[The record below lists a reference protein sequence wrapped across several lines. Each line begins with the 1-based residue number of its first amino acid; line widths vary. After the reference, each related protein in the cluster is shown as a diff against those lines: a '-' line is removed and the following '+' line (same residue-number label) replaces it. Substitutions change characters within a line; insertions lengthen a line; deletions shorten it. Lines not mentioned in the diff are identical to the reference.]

1 MLEGQEIQGLNK
13 MKHLLYKNF
22 LENKRVY
29 VLNSAY
35 WKRVLNKIF
44 RMSSSV
50 YVAWLN
56 TTYCNGKKFYNGNP
70 IFNGLFKEKNKAV
83 RIIQEE
89 PESED
94 ISISAWID
102 KIEPEKDKI
111 IYDLVISL
119 ELSKESK
126 AIAESIVKAWIVD
139 DLSYSEMENFINEKL
154 DFLYSEEENDF
165 VEELKAA

>member
-1 MLEGQEIQGLNK
+1 MS
-13 MKHLLYKNF
+13 HLLYKKF
-22 LENKRVY
+22 LKNKRVY

-35 WKRVLNKIF
+35 WKKIVNKIF
-44 RMSSSV
+44 RMSGSA
-50 YVAWLN
+50 YIEWLN
-56 TTYCNGKKFYNGNP
+56 TTYCNGKRFYNGNP
-70 IFNGLFKEKNKAV
+70 IFNGLFKEKDKAV

-102 KIEPEKDKI
+102 KIELEKNT

-126 AIAESIVKAWIVD
+126 AIAESLIKAWITD
-139 DLSYSEMENFINEKL
+139 DLNNEEMENFINENL
-154 DFLYSEEENDF
+154 DFLYPIEKNYD
-165 VEELKAA
+165 VDIIEELRAA